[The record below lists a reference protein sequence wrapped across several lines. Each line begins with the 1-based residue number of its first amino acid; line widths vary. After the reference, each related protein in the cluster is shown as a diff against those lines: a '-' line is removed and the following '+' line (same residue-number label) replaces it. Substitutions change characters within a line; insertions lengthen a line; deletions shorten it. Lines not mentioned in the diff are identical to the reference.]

1 MKCCASPTTSTAPN
15 SRASRVD
22 APNPPNAL
30 AFFEAL
36 LLSTALKPVA
46 KALGFYGEYVVE
58 RCAQDV
64 VFREARPRA

>member
-1 MKCCASPTTSTAPN
+1 
-15 SRASRVD
+15 
-22 APNPPNAL
+22 
-30 AFFEAL
+30 L